1 MDRARDCAA
10 RSTNPSVLLSRV
22 ERHKHYD
29 GIRVRINAPLSACDD
44 APAPCNSE
52 NDHRQRP
59 AKFIS
64 AKELQ
69 PRALTAENTLLASSV
84 FGFLLAM
91 TETRILP
98 PSQRIRGVMAP
109 VVTPFKADL
118 SPDCE
123 RFIRHCQ
130 WLLSQNCGLAVF
142 GTNSEA
148 NSMAAEER
156 LTLLDAVVAAGIDP
170 SRMMPGTGCC
180 SITETVKLTTRAVK
194 HGCAGVLM
202 LPPFYYKDVSE
213 EGLHRYFGEIVQR
226 VGDTRLK
233 IYLYHIPPVAIV
245 GITPKL
251 VERLLKAY
259 PNAIAGM
266 KDSSGDWNNT
276 KTFLDAF
283 AKNGF
288 DVFVGSESFLL
299 ANMRNG
305 GVGTIS
311 ATANV
316 NPAAIHK
323 LYRQWNTA
331 DDADSADQQQSKL
344 DVVREVFGSR
354 KFPSMIAALKQAI
367 AICRN
372 DPDWT
377 RVRPP
382 LVELTNEQ
390 AKLLAAELKAIGFAM
405 PDIA

>member
-1 MDRARDCAA
+1 M
-10 RSTNPSVLLSRV
+10 
-22 ERHKHYD
+22 
-29 GIRVRINAPLSACDD
+29 
-44 APAPCNSE
+44 
-52 NDHRQRP
+52 
-59 AKFIS
+59 
-64 AKELQ
+64 
-69 PRALTAENTLLASSV
+69 
-84 FGFLLAM
+84 
-91 TETRILP
+91 
-98 PSQRIRGVMAP
+98 SQRIRGVLAP

-130 WLLSQNCGLAVF
+130 WLLSQDCGLAVF
-142 GTNSEA
+142 GSKSEA

-156 LTLLDAVVAAGIDP
+156 STLLDAVVAAGIDP

-180 SITETVKLTTRAVK
+180 SVTETVELTAHAVR

-202 LPPFYYKDVSE
+202 LPPFYYKNVSE
-213 EGLHRYFGEIVQR
+213 EGLYRYFSEVVQR

-259 PNAIAGM
+259 PTAIAGM

-283 AKNGF
+283 AVRAGRAVSGF

-331 DDADSADQQQSKL
+331 GDADNADQQQSKL
-344 DVVREVFGSR
+344 NVVREVFSSR

-367 AICRN
+367 AIYRN
-372 DPDWT
+372 DPEWI
-377 RVRPP
+377 RMRPP
-382 LVELTNEQ
+382 LVELTKEQ

-405 PDIA
+405 PNIA